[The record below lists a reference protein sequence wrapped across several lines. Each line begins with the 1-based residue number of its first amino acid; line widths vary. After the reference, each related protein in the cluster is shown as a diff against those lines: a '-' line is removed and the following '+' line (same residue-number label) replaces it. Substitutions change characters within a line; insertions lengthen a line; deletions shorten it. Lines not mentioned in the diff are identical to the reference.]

1 MDALTVTDD
10 WPNTIIWIYLSK
22 LALMYVCKYIYCHD
36 SHKDSA
42 LTYVNTLHTE
52 LALSGEM
59 ALCKKNAVGPVMV
72 RKLELRNRR
81 KIFLRYAFSLAKNI
95 CKNMYMYSRYVC
107 LRFFSVFEFILKNLF
122 FFTQYHRS

>member
-10 WPNTIIWIYLSK
+10 WPNTTIWGYLSK

-59 ALCKKNAVGPVMV
+59 ALCKNNAVGPVMV

-81 KIFLRYAFSLAKNI
+81 KIFLRYGTLLVLQKISAKI
-95 CKNMYMYSRYVC
+95 CICTQDMYV
-107 LRFFSVFEFILKNLF
+107 
-122 FFTQYHRS
+122 